1 MSYLELKTRNLVS
14 VSNVINVRCFCSTFT
29 ALLLDSSTVCLVFHI
44 YKKIKYLQSLGNVD
58 YCRLSLFKIYFIFV
72 SVLKHFNLPS
82 SPLTKGR
89 VGRWVIVKGMQTS
102 LEVVL
107 WVDSGLGSQYISSP
121 VQNIK
126 QELVLQIQ
134 SNQQHQRRNNI
145 YGLIQKQL

>member
-1 MSYLELKTRNLVS
+1 
-14 VSNVINVRCFCSTFT
+14 
-29 ALLLDSSTVCLVFHI
+29 
-44 YKKIKYLQSLGNVD
+44 
-58 YCRLSLFKIYFIFV
+58 
-72 SVLKHFNLPS
+72 
-82 SPLTKGR
+82 
-89 VGRWVIVKGMQTS
+89 MQTS

-107 WVDSGLGSQYISSP
+107 WVDSGLGSQDISSP